1 MEVDDMKYPKFD
13 GIKWRECGIKSI
25 PNPDPWMGDTYIEKV
40 DYRMTYTY
48 IKYLKGKKLATLED
62 EISIFKNRLD
72 YEYRN
77 FGEVDDIDFQEYENT
92 LKEYLKLK
100 NEYGEKYNE
109 KWR

>member
-1 MEVDDMKYPKFD
+1 MIDYPKFD
-13 GIKWRECGIKSI
+13 RIKWRECGMKSI

-100 NEYGEKYNE
+100 SEYEEKYDE
-109 KWR
+109 KRR

>member
-1 MEVDDMKYPKFD
+1 
-13 GIKWRECGIKSI
+13 
-25 PNPDPWMGDTYIEKV
+25 MGDTYIEKV

-92 LKEYLKLK
+92 LKEHLKLK
-100 NEYGEKYNE
+100 SEYEEKYNE

>member
-1 MEVDDMKYPKFD
+1 MEVDDMKYPKFE
-13 GIKWRECGIKSI
+13 GIKWRDCGMKSI

-40 DYRMTYTY
+40 DFRMTYTY

-100 NEYGEKYNE
+100 DEYEEKYNE

>member
-1 MEVDDMKYPKFD
+1 MIDYPKFERK
-13 GIKWRECGIKSI
+13 KWRDCGIKLV
-25 PNPDPWMGDTYIEKV
+25 PNQDPWVRDTYSEKT
-40 DYRMTYTY
+40 DFRMTSTY
-48 IKYLKGKKLATLED
+48 VKYLKEKKLATLED
-62 EISIFKNRLD
+62 EVSILKNRLD

-100 NEYGEKYNE
+100 NEYEEKYNE

>member
-1 MEVDDMKYPKFD
+1 MEYQKFD

-100 NEYGEKYNE
+100 SEYEEKYNE

>member
-1 MEVDDMKYPKFD
+1 MPSKRNLKNKQIFNSRNTLKK
-13 GIKWRECGIKSI
+13 IRQLII
-25 PNPDPWMGDTYIEKV
+25 FNEKV

-100 NEYGEKYNE
+100 NEYEEKYNE

>member
-100 NEYGEKYNE
+100 SEYEEKYNE

>member
-1 MEVDDMKYPKFD
+1 MKYPKFE

-100 NEYGEKYNE
+100 SEYEEKYDE

>member
-1 MEVDDMKYPKFD
+1 MIDYPKFERKKWRD
-13 GIKWRECGIKSI
+13 FGIKLV
-25 PNPDPWMGDTYIEKV
+25 PNQDHWVGDTYIEKT
-40 DYRMTYTY
+40 DFRMTYTY
-48 IKYLKGKKLATLED
+48 VKYLKEKKLATLED
-62 EISIFKNRLD
+62 EVSILKNRLD

-100 NEYGEKYNE
+100 SEYEEKYDE

>member
-1 MEVDDMKYPKFD
+1 MIDYPKFERK
-13 GIKWRECGIKSI
+13 KWRDCGIKLV
-25 PNPDPWMGDTYIEKV
+25 PNQDPWAGDTYIEKT
-40 DYRMTYTY
+40 DFRMTSTY
-48 IKYLKGKKLATLED
+48 VKYLKEKKLATLED
-62 EISIFKNRLD
+62 EVSILKNRLD

-100 NEYGEKYNE
+100 NEYEEKYNE

>member
-1 MEVDDMKYPKFD
+1 MIDYPKFQ
-13 GIKWRECGIKSI
+13 GSKWRESGIKLV
-25 PNPDPWMGDTYIEKV
+25 PNQDPWVGDTYIEKT
-40 DYRMTYTY
+40 DFRMTFGYV
-48 IKYLKGKKLATLED
+48 KYLKEKKLATLED
-62 EISIFKNRLD
+62 EVSILKNRLD

-100 NEYGEKYNE
+100 NEYEDKYNE

>member
-1 MEVDDMKYPKFD
+1 MIDYPKFERK
-13 GIKWRECGIKSI
+13 KWRDCGTKLV
-25 PNPDPWMGDTYIEKV
+25 PNQDPWVGDTYIEKT
-40 DYRMTYTY
+40 DFRMTSTY
-48 IKYLKGKKLATLED
+48 VKYLKEKKLATLED
-62 EISIFKNRLD
+62 EVSILKNRLD

-100 NEYGEKYNE
+100 NEYEEKYDE

>member
-1 MEVDDMKYPKFD
+1 MIDYPKFQ
-13 GIKWRECGIKSI
+13 GHKWVDVGTKLV
-25 PNPDPWMGDTYIEKV
+25 PNQDPWVGDTYIEKT
-40 DYRMTYTY
+40 DFRMTRKYV
-48 IKYLKGKKLATLED
+48 KYLKEKKLVTLED
-62 EISIFKNRLD
+62 EVSILKNRLD

-100 NEYGEKYNE
+100 SEYEEKYDE